1 MPCDTQYSENVVP
14 SLKCALKSSTDFLVN
29 FACASV
35 AFLLTGDEHSSP
47 SPEALG
53 R

>member
-1 MPCDTQYSENVVP
+1 MPYDTQYSENGGP

-29 FACASV
+29 FVCAS
-35 AFLLTGDEHSSP
+35 AAYLLTRDEHSSP
-47 SPEALG
+47 SPQALG